1 MKVNFKNIF
10 LIFSILFSFSLK
22 AQKKDGKSFY
32 GPNKKEFKSEEYQAL
47 KDEVNL
53 IDQME
58 KKELHE
64 DSSQFGVG
72 YGVEKGDRYVIYT
85 FDSLNN
91 NGYYSEKHR
100 GSGVRDAKDG
110 VQPSA
115 RESFQKKEFQRRSAQ
130 ERRKNKKRKVRERE
144 LNKAKQESFRD
155 RPRNEKAK
163 QNELSHKGMKFLL
176 IILIAFILGASAYVL
191 FVKSPIK
198 GLDKK
203 ILYEQEMNPDA
214 INLSDLETKIKF
226 AKESNNLRLATRLYF
241 VWIIKELADNNHI
254 QWKKRKTNY
263 HYQSEVEGKIFAEEF
278 KKSIKNYEFIWYGK
292 YDILFDEFKSIEI
305 SFKALISKINSK

>member
-1 MKVNFKNIF
+1 M
-10 LIFSILFSFSLK
+10 LK
-22 AQKKDGKSFY
+22 AQKNDGKSFY
-32 GPNKKEFKSEEYQAL
+32 GPNKKEFKSEEYKDL
-47 KDEVNL
+47 KDEVSL
-53 IDQME
+53 IDQLE

-72 YGVEKGDRYVIYT
+72 YGVEKGDRYLIYT
-85 FDSLNN
+85 FDSLNS
-91 NGYYSEKHR
+91 NGDYSEKHR
-100 GSGVRDAKDG
+100 GSGASYNKDC

-130 ERRKNKKRKVRERE
+130 ERIKNKKRKVRERE
-144 LNKAKQESFRD
+144 SNKEKQEILRD
-155 RPRNEKAK
+155 LPRTEKKK
-163 QNELSHKGMKFLL
+163 QSEKSANGMKFLL

-191 FVKSPIK
+191 FVRSPIE

-203 ILYEQEMNPDA
+203 ILYQQEMNPDA
-214 INLSDLETKIKF
+214 INISDLETKIKS

-241 VWIIKELADNNHI
+241 VWIIKELSDNKHI

-263 HYQSEVEGKIFAEEF
+263 HYQSEVECELFSEEF

-292 YDILFDEFKSIEI
+292 YDILFDEFQSIEI